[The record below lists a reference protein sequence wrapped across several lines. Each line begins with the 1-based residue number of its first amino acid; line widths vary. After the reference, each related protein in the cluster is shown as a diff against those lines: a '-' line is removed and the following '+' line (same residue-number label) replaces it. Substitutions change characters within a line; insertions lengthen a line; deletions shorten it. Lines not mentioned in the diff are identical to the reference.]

1 MYSMKRLII
10 TIFLIAAFPSFVQA
24 MEIRAFVD
32 KTHTTVDESVHLTVS
47 INGEKAEVDV
57 SAIRDFTVIP
67 GGTSTSVRIIN
78 SRVSREISYNYTLI
92 PSKEGRLVIPPLTV
106 EKDGQTHHTKEIV
119 VDVSKKP
126 QNDTGLNDIFV
137 EADVSDPQPYEG
149 QQIIYTFKLYNA
161 VQIANANF
169 QKPDFADFVAKGV
182 EGNKSYHTVIAG
194 RDYAVTEVAYVLIPV
209 KAGNIKIEPAILSC
223 NVVGRSNRRSSFPSG
238 SFFDDP
244 FFGFGGRQLESRHF
258 KTPGLTVTVK
268 PLPPYAGKV
277 NYSGLVGKFKVKA
290 EIEDK
295 NLEVGDS
302 TTLKIMIEGT
312 GNIMDAEEPEVKVPE
327 AFKVYADNPEED
339 IHMGPEGFSGKK
351 IFRFALVPLK
361 QGSYE
366 IEPIHFSYFDTSRGE
381 YEIISTQSILLKI
394 NPSSE
399 KGGETDKLNLFSA
412 TETGNKPFLKKQ
424 KVEFTG
430 RDILPLKEDSGALK
444 NRNEFSMPR
453 FIIFLLA
460 PVFLYFSVR
469 ASLLFI
475 RRKDDPTSVMSQRAI
490 NALKKAGS
498 SDASKE
504 EFFTWLYRALVSS
517 ILSIAG
523 VKGESLTCAEAEKIL
538 NAAGC
543 FKDTVGQAV
552 ELLKKIESA
561 NYSGLSMDAAFREN
575 LFLETKALIKKII
588 QLKKV

>member
-1 MYSMKRLII
+1 MKRLVI
-10 TIFLIAAFPSFVQA
+10 TILLIVVFPVFVHA
-24 MEIRAFVD
+24 MEIRAYVD

-67 GGTSTSVRIIN
+67 GGTSTRVQMIN
-78 SRVSREISYNYTLI
+78 TRVSREISYNYTLI
-92 PSKEGRLVIPPLTV
+92 PSREGRLVIPPLTV
-106 EKDGQTHHTKEIV
+106 EKDGQAHHTKEII

-137 EADVSDPQPYEG
+137 EADVSNPQPYEG
-149 QQIIYTFKLYNA
+149 QQIIYTFKLYNV
-161 VQIANANF
+161 VQIANAKF
-169 QKPDFADFVAKGV
+169 QKPDFSNFISKAV
-182 EGNKSYHTVIAG
+182 EDNKSYHTVIAG
-194 RDYAVTEVAYVLIPV
+194 RDYAVTEVVYVLIPI
-209 KAGNIKIEPAILSC
+209 KAGNINIEPAVLNC
-223 NVVGRSNRRSSFPSG
+223 DAVGRSNRRSTFPSG

-244 FFGFGGRQLESRHF
+244 VFGFGGRQLESRHF

-277 NYSGLVGKFKVKA
+277 KYSGLVGRFKVKA
-290 EIEDK
+290 ELEDK

-302 TTLKIMIEGT
+302 TTLKIMIEGA
-312 GNIMDAEEPEVKVPE
+312 GNIMDAEEPDLKVPE

-339 IHMGPEGFSGKK
+339 IHMGLKGFSGKK

-366 IEPIHFSYFDTSRGE
+366 IEPIHFSCFDTSRGE

-412 TETGNKPFLKKQ
+412 NETAGKPFLKKQ

-430 RDILPLKEDSGALK
+430 RDILSLKEDPSALK
-444 NRNEFSMPR
+444 NRNEFSMLR

-469 ASLLFI
+469 ASLLCI
-475 RRKDDPTSVMSQRAI
+475 CRKDDPTGVMSQRAI
-490 NALKKAGS
+490 NALKKASS
-498 SDASKE
+498 SDVLKE

-523 VKGESLTCAEAEKIL
+523 VTGESLTCAEAEKIL

-543 FKDTVGQAV
+543 SKDTVGQAV
-552 ELLKKIESA
+552 QLLEKIESA

-575 LFLETKALIKKII
+575 LFSETKALIKR
-588 QLKKV
+588 LAHGKK

>member
-1 MYSMKRLII
+1 MYPIKKLFLII
-10 TIFLIAAFPSFVQA
+10 LLIVVFPVFVQA

-32 KTHTTVDESVHLTVS
+32 KTHIILDESVHLTVS
-47 INGEKAEVDV
+47 INGEKAGVDV
-57 SAIRDFTVIP
+57 SGIRDFTVIP

-78 SRVSREISYNYTLI
+78 SSVSRVITYNYTLI

-106 EKDGQTHHTKEIV
+106 EKDGQVYHTKEII
-119 VDVSKKP
+119 VDVSKNP

-137 EADVSDPQPYEG
+137 EADVSNPNPCEG
-149 QQIIYTFKLYNA
+149 QQIIYTFKLYSA
-161 VQIANANF
+161 VQIANAKF
-169 QKPDFADFVAKGV
+169 QKPDFSDFIAKAV
-182 EGNKSYHTVIAG
+182 EGNRSYHSVIAG
-194 RDYAVTEVAYVLIPV
+194 RDYAVTEVVYVLIPL
-209 KAGNIKIEPAILSC
+209 KAGNIKIEPAILTC
-223 NVVGRSNRRSSFPSG
+223 NAVGRSNRRSGFPSG

-244 FFGFGGRQLESRHF
+244 FFGLGGRQLESRHF

-268 PLPPYAGKV
+268 LLPPYAEKV
-277 NYSGLVGKFKVKA
+277 KYSGLVGKFKVKA

-302 TTLKIMIEGT
+302 TTLKIMIDGT
-312 GNIMDAEEPEVKVPE
+312 GNIMDTEEPEVKVPE

-339 IHMGPEGFSGKK
+339 IHMGPDGFSGKK

-366 IEPIHFSYFDTSRGE
+366 IEPIHLSYFDTSRGE

-399 KGGETDKLNLFSA
+399 KGGETDKLNPFSA

-430 RDILPLKEDSGALK
+430 RDILPLKEDPDALK
-444 NRNEFSMPR
+444 NRNEFSMLR

-469 ASLLFI
+469 ASLLFM
-475 RRKDDPTSVMSQRAI
+475 REKDDPASIMSQRAI

-523 VKGESLTCAEAEKIL
+523 VTGESLTCVEGSGI
-538 NAAGC
+538 AG
-543 FKDTVGQAV
+543 KDRIGK
-552 ELLKKIESA
+552 L
-561 NYSGLSMDAAFREN
+561 
-575 LFLETKALIKKII
+575 
-588 QLKKV
+588 